1 MGFGPKAGSVEG
13 GVQAVRDLIELLYP
27 ERAEAEVLDLVG
39 STARALL
46 TAKAALSFENIQRFW
61 IDSEWRD
68 WILARAKDPLRGP
81 WDAHRGQGVDPESLN
96 PDFGWLIR
104 DRLSA
109 TEHFFADADG
119 PDEDH

>member
-1 MGFGPKAGSVEG
+1 MGFGPKAGSVED
-13 GVQAVRDLIELLYP
+13 GVQAVRDLMELLYP
-27 ERAEAEVLDLVG
+27 ERAGAEVLDLVG

-61 IDSEWRD
+61 IDPAWRD
-68 WILARAKDPLRGP
+68 WILARPDKPLPGP
-81 WDAHRGQGVDPESLN
+81 WDAHRGQPVDPASLN

-109 TEHFFADADG
+109 TEHFFADTDQ
-119 PDEDH
+119 PEDKD